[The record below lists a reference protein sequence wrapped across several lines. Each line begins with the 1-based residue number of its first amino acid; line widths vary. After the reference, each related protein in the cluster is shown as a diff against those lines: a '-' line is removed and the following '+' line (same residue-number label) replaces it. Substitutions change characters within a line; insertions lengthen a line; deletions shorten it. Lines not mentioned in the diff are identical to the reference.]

1 MRRTVLTGPFL
12 RITVANYFFFLSFA
26 SFFLLPLH
34 IKALGGSEATV
45 GAVMGTSGLASLLAL
60 PLVGLTID
68 RFGRRRFLV
77 GGAGAMAIASV
88 GFLFVHQIGPALF
101 ALRLLQGL
109 GFAAAFT
116 ATTTFAAAFAPRD
129 RRAQALGVF
138 GLSTLLNHAVAPVLG
153 EEIIHRGGFEALFTA
168 TAFYNALVIL
178 LSLRLPRGAVGR
190 RGGSENERLRTEPV
204 HWVLAATVL
213 LTGMGFGSV
222 ITFIPTY
229 VRTEGLGRV
238 GVFFVAYAVTAIL
251 SRLAGAGLSDSLGRR
266 RVILPTLLALSA
278 SILTLSVVQSIPLLI
293 LAGALF
299 GSAQGINYPTMHAFL
314 VDLTSDDHMGRA
326 QALFNGAFNLG
337 VTCSA
342 FLFGLIA
349 EHTGHRVMFA
359 LSSLT
364 PLAAWVV
371 FYCFGHTREQRPL
384 TQPPR
389 STVEEAVL
397 TRAHPPRR
405 QQARG
410 S

>member
-1 MRRTVLTGPFL
+1 MRRNALTGPFL
-12 RITVANYFFFLSFA
+12 RITAANYFFFLSFA

-34 IKALGGSEATV
+34 IKALGGSEAAV

-68 RFGRRRFLV
+68 RFGRRRFLI
-77 GGAGAMAIASV
+77 GGAAAMTVASV
-88 GFLFVHQIGPALF
+88 GFIFVEHIGPAMF
-101 ALRLLQGL
+101 ALRLIQGL
-109 GFAAAFT
+109 GFATAFT

-129 RRAQALGVF
+129 RRAQALGIF
-138 GLSTLLNHAVAPVLG
+138 GLSTLLNHAIAPVLG
-153 EEIIHRGGFEALFTA
+153 EEIIRRAGFDALFAT
-168 TAFYNALVIL
+168 TAFYNAVVIL
-178 LSLRLPRGAVGR
+178 LSLRLPRGRTV
-190 RGGSENERLRTEPV
+190 RGEGGAAELWRMDPIQ
-204 HWVLAATVL
+204 WVLAATVL

-229 VRTEGLGRV
+229 VRTESLGRV
-238 GVFFVAYAVTAIL
+238 GVFFTAYATTAIL

-266 RVILPTLLALSA
+266 RVILPTLLALGA
-278 SILTLSVVQSIPLLI
+278 SIFTLSLVHNVPLLI

-342 FLFGLIA
+342 FAFGFIA
-349 EHTGHRVMFA
+349 EHMGHRTMFA
-359 LSSLT
+359 VSSLT

-371 FYCFGHTREQRPL
+371 FYWFGRAHEQRPL
-384 TQPPR
+384 TQPAL
-389 STVEEAVL
+389 STVEEPVIA
-397 TRAHPPRR
+397 TSHPSPRR
-405 QQARG
+405 RARG